1 MNICTIRNNLLDTI
15 HDKQVELNVTRWKHR
30 SVKDV
35 ESLEA
40 LSDVMALRSNIQTL
54 ESVLAELKRIL
65 KDVDVLVDAFL
76 KPKR

>member
-1 MNICTIRNNLLDTI
+1 MNICTIRNKLLDTI
-15 HDKQVELNVTRWKHR
+15 HDKQVELNVTRLKHR

-35 ESLEA
+35 ESCEA

-54 ESVLAELKRIL
+54 ESVLAELKKIL
-65 KDVDVLVDAFL
+65 KDVDVLVDVFL

>member
-15 HDKQVELNVTRWKHR
+15 HDKQAELNVTRLKHR

-35 ESLEA
+35 ESFKA

-54 ESVLAELKRIL
+54 ESVLAELKKIL
-65 KDVDVLVDAFL
+65 KDVDVLVDVFL

>member
-15 HDKQVELNVTRWKHR
+15 HDKQVELNVTRLKHR

-35 ESLEA
+35 ESFEA
-40 LSDVMALRSNIQTL
+40 LSNMMALRSNIQTL
-54 ESVLAELKRIL
+54 ESVLAELKKIL